1 MSAIR
6 KYVSGG
12 TANTPFLSVITL
24 TLITEQEVPKMEGL
38 VIRGTYQSDE
48 ALSPPL
54 PSRFSRAVLSAK
66 SQD

>member
-1 MSAIR
+1 MSVIR

-12 TANTPFLSVITL
+12 TINTPVLSVITL

-38 VIRGTYQSDE
+38 VIRGTHQSDE

-54 PSRFSRAVLSAK
+54 PSFTHS
-66 SQD
+66 